1 MGPYCEGPQ
10 KFRLKIAENGI
21 ERSLVF
27 HSEEEAG
34 GVKEELLEKHGKTTK
49 KTPCGRR
56 ATWWIAESA
65 QCQAKHDR

>member
-1 MGPYCEGPQ
+1 MNRKRSRFECGGHYCEGPQ

-34 GVKEELLEKHGKTTK
+34 GVKEELLEKHSKTTK
-49 KTPCGRR
+49 NCGRR
-56 ATWWIAESA
+56 AT
-65 QCQAKHDR
+65 